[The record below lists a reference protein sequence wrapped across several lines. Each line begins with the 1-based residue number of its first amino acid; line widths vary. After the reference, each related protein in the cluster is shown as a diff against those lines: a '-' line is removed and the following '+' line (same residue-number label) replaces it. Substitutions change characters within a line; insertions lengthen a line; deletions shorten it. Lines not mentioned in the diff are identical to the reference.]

1 MGNARPARPA
11 GRGWPLLAFGLFWVG
26 SGPVRADDSLAV
38 YDAQIK
44 ESARQHWSFQPV
56 RSPEVPKV
64 KRADW
69 VRNPIDAFV
78 VAGLEAKS
86 WTPAPPASPRALTRR
101 LFFDLNGLPPAP
113 DEVAR
118 LEKSPSPEAFD
129 RLADELLS
137 RPAYGERWARHWLD
151 VARYGE
157 SNGYERDA
165 AKPEVWRYRDYV
177 IRSFNDDKPFD
188 RFAVEQLA
196 GDELGEGEIAPAD
209 RVATGFYRLGP
220 WDDEPADPRQDRFD
234 QLDDMVSTTSEVFLG
249 LTIGC
254 ARCHNHKFEPL
265 TMHDYYRMVAVV
277 DPLDRPRDGRT
288 ELPAPIG
295 SPSQLR
301 RWEQV
306 KAQVG
311 TLRGQASQLKATPLD
326 EAKELAG
333 QFDATADALL
343 ATSGASEPTMAYV
356 MKESSNRPPRTFLLR
371 RGQATAPG
379 PEVQPGVPAVLVKSQ
394 PRFLGA
400 GESTTRRRLTLAQWI
415 ASRDNP
421 LTARVIVNRV
431 WQHHFGEGLVRTPND
446 FGTNAEAPTH
456 PELLDWLAAWF
467 MDNGW
472 SVKKLHKLILASNTW
487 RMSSRIVEPSY
498 AEEDPEN
505 RMHWRHSYNRLEAE
519 AIRDAMLAISG
530 RLNPKMYGP
539 SMHPPIPREALEGSS
554 DPATIWRASDEGE
567 ASRRTIYMF
576 VKRSLI
582 VPMVEVLDFCDTA
595 RSAPRRTN
603 TNVPTQALSLLNG
616 GFVLQQ
622 ARYLAERVEK
632 EAGPDPSRKLDRA
645 FLLAFNRTPSE
656 KERAALLA
664 FLDREVESAR
674 KESPGRPEA
683 ELRARTWVQ
692 VGRVILNMNEL
703 VYVE

>member
-1 MGNARPARPA
+1 MGNARP
-11 GRGWPLLAFGLFWVG
+11 GRLNRRAWPLLALVLTWAGV
-26 SGPVRADDSLAV
+26 PAKADDSLAS

-44 ESARQHWSFQPV
+44 KSSREHWSFLPIRQPGV
-56 RSPEVPKV
+56 PEV

-69 VRNPIDAFV
+69 VRNPIDAFIL
-78 VAGLEAKS
+78 AGLESKG
-86 WTPAPPASPRALTRR
+86 WNPAPPASPRALTRR
-101 LFFDLNGLPPAP
+101 MHFDLTGLPPTP
-113 DEVAR
+113 DEVAKG
-118 LEKSPSPEAFD
+118 EKAAGPEAFD
-129 RLADELLS
+129 RLAEELLA
-137 RPAYGERWARHWLD
+137 RPTYGERWARHWLD
-151 VARYGE
+151 VVRYGE

-196 GDELGEGEIAPAD
+196 GDELSEKQITAAD
-209 RVATGFYRLGP
+209 RVAVGFYRLGP
-220 WDDEPADPRQDRFD
+220 WDDEPADPKQDRFD

-249 LTIGC
+249 LTLGC

-277 DPLDRPRDGRT
+277 NTLDRPRDGRT
-288 ELPAPIG
+288 DLAAPIG
-295 SPSQLR
+295 SPEQIR
-301 RWEQV
+301 RWERLTEQV
-306 KAQVG
+306 RP
-311 TLRGQASQLKATPLD
+311 LREQASQLKATPLD
-326 EAKELAG
+326 EARELAS
-333 QFDATADALL
+333 QLDAKADAIL
-343 ATSGASEPTMAYV
+343 ASGRADEPTMAYV
-356 MKESSNRPPRTFLLR
+356 MKESSNKPPRTFLLK

-394 PRFLGA
+394 PKFPEP
-400 GESTTRRRLTLAQWI
+400 GEATSGRRLRLAWWI
-415 ASRDNP
+415 ADRENP

-505 RMHWRHSYNRLEAE
+505 RLVWRHAYNRLEAE

-530 RLNPKMYGP
+530 QLNPKRYGP
-539 SMHPPIPREALEGSS
+539 SMRPAIPKEALEGSS
-554 DPATIWRASDEGE
+554 DPATIWTASDETE

-582 VPMVEVLDFCDTA
+582 VPMVEVLDFCDTV

-616 GFVLQQ
+616 AFVLQQ
-622 ARYLAERVEK
+622 ARHLAARIEK

-645 FLLAFNRTPSE
+645 YLLAFGRVPDESE
-656 KERAALLA
+656 RSALIG
-664 FLDREVESAR
+664 FLGREAKSAR
-674 KESPGRPEA
+674 KESPKLAEA
-683 ELRARTWVQ
+683 EIQARAWMQ
-692 VGRVILNMNEL
+692 VCRVILNMNEL